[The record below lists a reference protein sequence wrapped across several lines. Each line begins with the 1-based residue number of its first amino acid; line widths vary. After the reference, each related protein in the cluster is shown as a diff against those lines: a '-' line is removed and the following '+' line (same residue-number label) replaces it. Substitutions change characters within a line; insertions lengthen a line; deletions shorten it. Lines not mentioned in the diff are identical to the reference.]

1 MELNSLSKS
10 FNMSGWRVGMLL
22 GSLEN
27 VSRVLKV
34 KSNMDSGMF
43 YGLQKGA
50 IAALNLDKSWFEKLN
65 IIYTKRRELIWKIA
79 DILNCTYDKNSKGL
93 FVWAKLPDEIKDSEK
108 FIDYLLNEKKIFVAP
123 GTIFGS
129 EGEGYIRFSLCIDE
143 NNIIEAFK
151 KIRKMKIGIIGLGLM
166 GGSFALD
173 IKAPFPSSIIH
184 GIDNSAE
191 NLNKAKEIGLI
202 DFIISYKD
210 LRKMDLILVAV
221 PVSHSLNII
230 PKVLDLISS
239 NTLVFD
245 VGSTKQAIC
254 ELLNDHLKRG
264 NYLAAHPM
272 AGTEFSGP
280 EAAQKGLYVGKTNII
295 CEFEKTDIKLRKL
308 ALKIFNNLEM
318 KTIYMD
324 PKSHDI
330 HVAYVSHL
338 SHISSFMLGKTV
350 IEKEENENNI
360 FDLAGSGFE
369 STVRLAKSLPETW
382 TPIFFT
388 K

>member
-1 MELNSLSKS
+1 
-10 FNMSGWRVGMLL
+10 
-22 GSLEN
+22 
-27 VSRVLKV
+27 
-34 KSNMDSGMF
+34 
-43 YGLQKGA
+43 
-50 IAALNLDKSWFEKLN
+50 
-65 IIYTKRRELIWKIA
+65 
-79 DILNCTYDKNSKGL
+79 
-93 FVWAKLPDEIKDSEK
+93 
-108 FIDYLLNEKKIFVAP
+108 
-123 GTIFGS
+123 
-129 EGEGYIRFSLCIDE
+129 
-143 NNIIEAFK
+143 
-151 KIRKMKIGIIGLGLM
+151 MKIGIIGLGLM

-173 IKAPFPSSIIH
+173 IKIPFPSSIIH

-280 EAAQKGLYVGKTNII
+280 EAAQKGLYVGKTNIV
-295 CEFEKTDIKLRKL
+295 CEFEKTEIKLRKL

-318 KTIYMD
+318 KTIYMN

-382 TPIFFT
+382 TPIFLQNKGNLVLAIEEYVSNLNLIKELILNENESDLSEILNNT
-388 K
+388 NRIKEILNN

>member
-1 MELNSLSKS
+1 
-10 FNMSGWRVGMLL
+10 
-22 GSLEN
+22 
-27 VSRVLKV
+27 
-34 KSNMDSGMF
+34 
-43 YGLQKGA
+43 
-50 IAALNLDKSWFEKLN
+50 
-65 IIYTKRRELIWKIA
+65 
-79 DILNCTYDKNSKGL
+79 
-93 FVWAKLPDEIKDSEK
+93 
-108 FIDYLLNEKKIFVAP
+108 
-123 GTIFGS
+123 
-129 EGEGYIRFSLCIDE
+129 
-143 NNIIEAFK
+143 
-151 KIRKMKIGIIGLGLM
+151 MKIGIIGLGLM

-173 IKAPFPSSIIH
+173 IKIPFPSSIIH

-210 LRKMDLILVAV
+210 LHKMDLILVAV

-230 PKVLDLISS
+230 PKVLDLITS

-254 ELLNDHLKRG
+254 ELLNDHPKRG

-280 EAAQKGLYVGKTNII
+280 EAAQKGLYVGKTNIV
-295 CEFEKTDIKLRKL
+295 CEFEKTEIKLRKL

-382 TPIFFT
+382 TPIFLQNKGNLVLAIEEYVSNLNLIKELILNENESDLSEILNNT
-388 K
+388 NKIKEILNNKLDNEK

>member
-1 MELNSLSKS
+1 
-10 FNMSGWRVGMLL
+10 
-22 GSLEN
+22 
-27 VSRVLKV
+27 
-34 KSNMDSGMF
+34 
-43 YGLQKGA
+43 
-50 IAALNLDKSWFEKLN
+50 
-65 IIYTKRRELIWKIA
+65 
-79 DILNCTYDKNSKGL
+79 
-93 FVWAKLPDEIKDSEK
+93 
-108 FIDYLLNEKKIFVAP
+108 
-123 GTIFGS
+123 
-129 EGEGYIRFSLCIDE
+129 
-143 NNIIEAFK
+143 
-151 KIRKMKIGIIGLGLM
+151 MKIGIIGLGLM

-173 IKAPFPSSIIH
+173 IKTPFPNSIIY

-202 DFIISYKD
+202 DLIISYKD

-221 PVSHSLNII
+221 PVSHSLNLI
-230 PKVLDLISS
+230 PKVLDLINS

-254 ELLNDHLKRG
+254 ELLNDHPTRG

-382 TPIFFT
+382 TPIFLQNKGNLVLAIEEYVSNLNLIKELILNENESDLSEILNNT
-388 K
+388 NRIKEILNNKLDNEK

>member
-1 MELNSLSKS
+1 
-10 FNMSGWRVGMLL
+10 
-22 GSLEN
+22 
-27 VSRVLKV
+27 
-34 KSNMDSGMF
+34 
-43 YGLQKGA
+43 
-50 IAALNLDKSWFEKLN
+50 
-65 IIYTKRRELIWKIA
+65 
-79 DILNCTYDKNSKGL
+79 
-93 FVWAKLPDEIKDSEK
+93 
-108 FIDYLLNEKKIFVAP
+108 
-123 GTIFGS
+123 
-129 EGEGYIRFSLCIDE
+129 
-143 NNIIEAFK
+143 
-151 KIRKMKIGIIGLGLM
+151 MKIGIIGLGLM

-173 IKAPFPSSIIH
+173 IKIPFPSSIIH

-221 PVSHSLNII
+221 PVSHSLNLI
-230 PKVLDLISS
+230 PKVLDLISL

-254 ELLNDHLKRG
+254 ELLSDHPKRG

-295 CEFEKTDIKLRKL
+295 CEFEKTEIKLRKL

-382 TPIFFT
+382 TPIFLQNKGNLVLAIEEYVSNLNLIKELILNENESDLSEILNNT
-388 K
+388 NRIKEILNNN

>member
-1 MELNSLSKS
+1 
-10 FNMSGWRVGMLL
+10 
-22 GSLEN
+22 
-27 VSRVLKV
+27 
-34 KSNMDSGMF
+34 
-43 YGLQKGA
+43 
-50 IAALNLDKSWFEKLN
+50 
-65 IIYTKRRELIWKIA
+65 
-79 DILNCTYDKNSKGL
+79 
-93 FVWAKLPDEIKDSEK
+93 
-108 FIDYLLNEKKIFVAP
+108 
-123 GTIFGS
+123 
-129 EGEGYIRFSLCIDE
+129 
-143 NNIIEAFK
+143 
-151 KIRKMKIGIIGLGLM
+151 MKIGIIGLGLM

-173 IKAPFPSSIIH
+173 IKTPFPNSIIY

-202 DFIISYKD
+202 DLIISYKD

-221 PVSHSLNII
+221 PVSHSLNLIT
-230 PKVLDLISS
+230 KVLDLINS

-254 ELLNDHLKRG
+254 ELLNDHPKRG

-382 TPIFFT
+382 TPIFLQNKGNLVLAIEEYVSNLNLIKELILNENESDLSEILNNT
-388 K
+388 NRIKEILNNKLDNEK

>member
-1 MELNSLSKS
+1 
-10 FNMSGWRVGMLL
+10 
-22 GSLEN
+22 
-27 VSRVLKV
+27 
-34 KSNMDSGMF
+34 
-43 YGLQKGA
+43 
-50 IAALNLDKSWFEKLN
+50 
-65 IIYTKRRELIWKIA
+65 
-79 DILNCTYDKNSKGL
+79 
-93 FVWAKLPDEIKDSEK
+93 
-108 FIDYLLNEKKIFVAP
+108 
-123 GTIFGS
+123 
-129 EGEGYIRFSLCIDE
+129 
-143 NNIIEAFK
+143 
-151 KIRKMKIGIIGLGLM
+151 MKIGIIGLGLM

-173 IKAPFPSSIIH
+173 IKTPFPSYIIH

-210 LRKMDLILVAV
+210 LHKMDLILVAV

-230 PKVLDLISS
+230 PKVLDIISS

-254 ELLNDHLKRG
+254 ELLNDHPKRG

-280 EAAQKGLYVGKTNII
+280 EAAQKGLYVGKTNIV
-295 CEFEKTDIKLRKL
+295 CEFEKTEIKLRKL
-308 ALKIFNNLEM
+308 ALKIFNKLEM

-382 TPIFFT
+382 TPIFLQNKGNLVLAIEEYVSNLNLIKELILNENESDLSEILNNT
-388 K
+388 NRIKEILNNN

>member
-1 MELNSLSKS
+1 
-10 FNMSGWRVGMLL
+10 
-22 GSLEN
+22 
-27 VSRVLKV
+27 
-34 KSNMDSGMF
+34 
-43 YGLQKGA
+43 
-50 IAALNLDKSWFEKLN
+50 
-65 IIYTKRRELIWKIA
+65 
-79 DILNCTYDKNSKGL
+79 
-93 FVWAKLPDEIKDSEK
+93 
-108 FIDYLLNEKKIFVAP
+108 
-123 GTIFGS
+123 
-129 EGEGYIRFSLCIDE
+129 
-143 NNIIEAFK
+143 
-151 KIRKMKIGIIGLGLM
+151 MKIGIIGLGLM

-173 IKAPFPSSIIH
+173 IKIPFPSSIIH

-221 PVSHSLNII
+221 PVSHSLNLI
-230 PKVLDLISS
+230 PKVLDLISL

-254 ELLNDHLKRG
+254 ELLNDHPKRG

-280 EAAQKGLYVGKTNII
+280 EAAQKGLYVVKTNIV
-295 CEFEKTDIKLRKL
+295 CEFEKTELKLRKL

-318 KTIYMD
+318 KTIYMN

-382 TPIFFT
+382 TPIFLQNKGNLVLAIEEYVSNLNLIKELILNENESDLSEILNNT
-388 K
+388 NRIKEILNN

>member
-1 MELNSLSKS
+1 
-10 FNMSGWRVGMLL
+10 
-22 GSLEN
+22 
-27 VSRVLKV
+27 
-34 KSNMDSGMF
+34 
-43 YGLQKGA
+43 
-50 IAALNLDKSWFEKLN
+50 
-65 IIYTKRRELIWKIA
+65 
-79 DILNCTYDKNSKGL
+79 
-93 FVWAKLPDEIKDSEK
+93 
-108 FIDYLLNEKKIFVAP
+108 
-123 GTIFGS
+123 
-129 EGEGYIRFSLCIDE
+129 
-143 NNIIEAFK
+143 
-151 KIRKMKIGIIGLGLM
+151 MKIGIIGLGLM

-173 IKAPFPSSIIH
+173 IKIPLPSSIIH

-202 DFIISYKD
+202 DFIISYDD

-230 PKVLDLISS
+230 PKVLDLITS

-254 ELLNDHLKRG
+254 ELLNDHPKRG

-382 TPIFFT
+382 TPIFLQNKGNLVLAIEEYVSNLNLIKELILNENESDLSEILNNT
-388 K
+388 NRIKEILNNN

>member
-1 MELNSLSKS
+1 
-10 FNMSGWRVGMLL
+10 
-22 GSLEN
+22 
-27 VSRVLKV
+27 
-34 KSNMDSGMF
+34 
-43 YGLQKGA
+43 
-50 IAALNLDKSWFEKLN
+50 
-65 IIYTKRRELIWKIA
+65 
-79 DILNCTYDKNSKGL
+79 
-93 FVWAKLPDEIKDSEK
+93 
-108 FIDYLLNEKKIFVAP
+108 
-123 GTIFGS
+123 
-129 EGEGYIRFSLCIDE
+129 
-143 NNIIEAFK
+143 
-151 KIRKMKIGIIGLGLM
+151 MKIGIIGLGLM

-173 IKAPFPSSIIH
+173 IKIPFPSSIIH

-254 ELLNDHLKRG
+254 ELLNDHPKRG

-280 EAAQKGLYVGKTNII
+280 EAAQKGLYFGKTNIV
-295 CEFEKTDIKLRKL
+295 CEFEKTEIKLRKL
-308 ALKIFNNLEM
+308 ALKIFNKLEM

-382 TPIFFT
+382 TPIFLQNKGNLVLAIEEYVSNLNLIKELILNENESDLSEILNNT
-388 K
+388 NRIKEILNNN

>member
-1 MELNSLSKS
+1 
-10 FNMSGWRVGMLL
+10 
-22 GSLEN
+22 
-27 VSRVLKV
+27 
-34 KSNMDSGMF
+34 
-43 YGLQKGA
+43 
-50 IAALNLDKSWFEKLN
+50 
-65 IIYTKRRELIWKIA
+65 
-79 DILNCTYDKNSKGL
+79 
-93 FVWAKLPDEIKDSEK
+93 
-108 FIDYLLNEKKIFVAP
+108 
-123 GTIFGS
+123 
-129 EGEGYIRFSLCIDE
+129 
-143 NNIIEAFK
+143 
-151 KIRKMKIGIIGLGLM
+151 MKIGIIGLGLM

-173 IKAPFPSSIIH
+173 IKTPFPNSIIY

-202 DFIISYKD
+202 DLIISYKD

-221 PVSHSLNII
+221 PVSHSLNLI

-382 TPIFFT
+382 TPIFLQNKGNLVLAIEEYVSNLNLIKELILNENESDLSEILNNT
-388 K
+388 NRIKEILNNN

>member
-1 MELNSLSKS
+1 
-10 FNMSGWRVGMLL
+10 
-22 GSLEN
+22 
-27 VSRVLKV
+27 
-34 KSNMDSGMF
+34 
-43 YGLQKGA
+43 
-50 IAALNLDKSWFEKLN
+50 
-65 IIYTKRRELIWKIA
+65 
-79 DILNCTYDKNSKGL
+79 
-93 FVWAKLPDEIKDSEK
+93 
-108 FIDYLLNEKKIFVAP
+108 
-123 GTIFGS
+123 
-129 EGEGYIRFSLCIDE
+129 
-143 NNIIEAFK
+143 
-151 KIRKMKIGIIGLGLM
+151 MKIGIIGLGLM

-173 IKAPFPSSIIH
+173 IKTPFPNSIIY

-221 PVSHSLNII
+221 PVSHSLNLI
-230 PKVLDLISS
+230 PKVLDLINS

-382 TPIFFT
+382 TPIFLQNKGNLVLAIEEYVSNLNLIKELILNENESDLSEILNNT
-388 K
+388 NRIKEILNNKLDNEK

>member
-1 MELNSLSKS
+1 
-10 FNMSGWRVGMLL
+10 
-22 GSLEN
+22 
-27 VSRVLKV
+27 
-34 KSNMDSGMF
+34 
-43 YGLQKGA
+43 
-50 IAALNLDKSWFEKLN
+50 
-65 IIYTKRRELIWKIA
+65 
-79 DILNCTYDKNSKGL
+79 
-93 FVWAKLPDEIKDSEK
+93 
-108 FIDYLLNEKKIFVAP
+108 
-123 GTIFGS
+123 
-129 EGEGYIRFSLCIDE
+129 
-143 NNIIEAFK
+143 
-151 KIRKMKIGIIGLGLM
+151 MKIGIIGLGLM

-173 IKAPFPSSIIH
+173 IKTPFPNSIIY

-221 PVSHSLNII
+221 PVSHSLNLI
-230 PKVLDLISS
+230 PKVLDLINS

-254 ELLNDHLKRG
+254 ELLNDHPKRG

-280 EAAQKGLYVGKTNII
+280 EAAQKGLYVGKTNIV
-295 CEFEKTDIKLRKL
+295 CEFEKTEIKLRKL

-382 TPIFFT
+382 TPIFLQNKGNLVLAIEEYVSNLNLIKELILNENESDLSEILNNT
-388 K
+388 NRIKEILNN